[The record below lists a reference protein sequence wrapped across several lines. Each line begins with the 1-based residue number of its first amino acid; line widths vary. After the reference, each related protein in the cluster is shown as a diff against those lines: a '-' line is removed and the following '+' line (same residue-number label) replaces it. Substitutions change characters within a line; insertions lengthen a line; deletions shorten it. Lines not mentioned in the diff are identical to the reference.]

1 MDLQHTNRVAF
12 AIAEKHDLELDV
24 AFDQMTNAVI
34 WLIADESIK
43 TSYSK
48 QLSYLTTT
56 NIANRVFLGGV
67 KCVLPTETPNL
78 LPIRSDSL
86 NILVKHY
93 GGLITEKDCREV
105 DVKVLFGVECFDDN
119 CIEAVGVGWRGGV
132 NFYKQ
137 KRLVFEETRSIVSL
151 GPIVAASIACYY
163 AFCKTFKILDNEI
176 ELNTGISLWNLNSG
190 ENWFKRENEGPHE
203 LNMPRNIWALGLG
216 HLGQAYLWTLG
227 LMPFK
232 NPEKSLLLLQDAD
245 VIDTE
250 NIGSQILCFDNNVGK
265 PKTRPCLDFLEGL
278 GFRTQIVEK
287 PFMKGDSSQDWM
299 KSFPILLNGVDNI
312 KTRKGISN
320 EQLELFIDGATNG
333 TLALFDSFTMKN
345 INKIEKNTNELW
357 PEESTND
364 EKILHKKLYDK
375 YEKSQKCGQ
384 LTNIGISTPFVGLL
398 GATIVIAELFRSL
411 NCGKA
416 YSIITLQLRDLTNLS
431 AIENGSYGNE
441 LLRFAN

>member
-245 VIDTE
+245 VIDTM
-250 NIGSQILCFDNNVGK
+250 IFQSPQDHFSIQQFQVR
-265 PKTRPCLDFLEGL
+265 TFLEAEFLVWKSDKQKLFASAGL
-278 GFRTQIVEK
+278 GWNYLGLDEK
-287 PFMKGDSSQDWM
+287 Y
-299 KSFPILLNGVDNI
+299 LLNETSGYYCITVAAKYKLSWFYIEPRIDI
-312 KTRKGISN
+312 PLSYDEH
-320 EQLELFIDGATNG
+320 EQKLFPGSI
-333 TLALFDSFTMKN
+333 ALIYRFK
-345 INKIEKNTNELW
+345 
-357 PEESTND
+357 PV
-364 EKILHKKLYDK
+364 KK
-375 YEKSQKCGQ
+375 E
-384 LTNIGISTPFVGLL
+384 
-398 GATIVIAELFRSL
+398 
-411 NCGKA
+411 
-416 YSIITLQLRDLTNLS
+416 
-431 AIENGSYGNE
+431 
-441 LLRFAN
+441 

>member
-12 AIAEKHDLELDV
+12 AIAEKHDLELDD
-24 AFDQMTNAVI
+24 AWDQMRNAVI

-67 KCVLPTETPNL
+67 KCVLPAETPNL
-78 LPIRSDSL
+78 LPIRSDSFNSL
-86 NILVKHY
+86 ISHY
-93 GGLITEKDCREV
+93 GGLITDKDYREG
-105 DVKVLFGVECFDDN
+105 DVKVLFGDECFDDN
-119 CIEAVGVGWRGGV
+119 CIEVVGDGWRGGV

-137 KRLVFEETRSIVSL
+137 ERVSFQESRSLVSL
-151 GPIVAASIACYY
+151 GPNVAAAIACYY

-190 ENWFKRENEGPHE
+190 ENWFKRENEGPHD

-216 HLGQAYLWTLG
+216 HLGQAYLWALG
-227 LMPFK
+227 LMPFRE
-232 NPEKSLLLLQDAD
+232 PEKCLLLLQDAD
-245 VIDTE
+245 AIDME
-250 NIGSQILCFDNNVGK
+250 NIGSQILCFDHYVGK
-265 PKTRPCLDFLEGL
+265 PKTRPCIDFLEGL

-287 PFMKGDSSQDWM
+287 PFMKGDSIQEWM

-312 KTRKGISN
+312 KTRKSISS

-345 INKIEKNTNELW
+345 IIKSEKNTNELW
-357 PEESTND
+357 PEESIKD
-364 EKILHKKLYDK
+364 EKILHKKLYEK
-375 YEKSQKCGQ
+375 YEKSHKCGQ
-384 LTNIGISTPFVGLL
+384 LTNIGISTPFVGLF
-398 GATIVIAELFRSL
+398 GATIVLAELFRSL
-411 NCGKA
+411 NYGRA
-416 YSIITLQLRDLTNLS
+416 YSIVTLQLRDLSNLS